1 MLRGTALAAAYYGW
15 LNKYLVPCC
24 LSLRLKANHLSFL
37 GLLFGL
43 GAGIAFGFS
52 PFWGGLLTL
61 VSGFLDTL
69 DGALARELHQEK
81 RQGAFLDSVLDR
93 YGECFILVGIWVY
106 FLRKSGA
113 IPLITLTLFLV
124 LFGSFMVSYTKA
136 RAEGLQVSCSVGL
149 FQRGERIITIGV
161 AGLVNSL
168 VNFAAP
174 TSATSLAG
182 QDYVLVAALIV
193 LAAGTNL
200 TALRRILH
208 VVNKLRSKPG

>member
-1 MLRGTALAAAYYGW
+1 MLKGTALEAAYYRL
-15 LNKYLVPCC
+15 LNRYLVPCC
-24 LSLRLKANHLSFL
+24 LFLKLKANHLSFL

-43 GAGIAFGFS
+43 GAGIVFMFS

-61 VSGFLDTL
+61 FSGFLDTL
-69 DGALARELHQEK
+69 DGALARELNLEK

-93 YGECFILVGIWVY
+93 YGECFILVGIWTY

-113 IPLITLTLFLV
+113 TPLITLTLFFV

-136 RAEGLQVSCSVGL
+136 RAEGLQVSCFVGL
-149 FQRGERIITIGV
+149 FQRGERIITIGM

-168 VNFAAP
+168 VNFTARASG
-174 TSATSLAG
+174 TALAG
-182 QDYVLVAALIV
+182 QDYVLVAALIF

-200 TALRRILH
+200 TALWRIIH
-208 VVNKLRSKPG
+208 VLNKLRS